1 MDAPAFVIASTV
13 GLQGFP
19 ARFHYVFFFS
29 SPRATTQIPRQVI
42 HSPIMQ
48 VGWIALIISC
58 VGLGVSVASMLLP
71 VKAWL
76 HYWFPRLW
84 PPSDQNDVHR
94 VANLESGGVGRTE
107 ASGGS
112 VLAAPAPLDQHSAQL
127 QGPPSPVGRVETP
140 DPSAPSNSDGGR
152 AVQCRE
158 SEGALAKTD

>member
-1 MDAPAFVIASTV
+1 
-13 GLQGFP
+13 
-19 ARFHYVFFFS
+19 
-29 SPRATTQIPRQVI
+29 
-42 HSPIMQ
+42 MQ

-84 PPSDQNDVHR
+84 PPSDQNDVHC
-94 VANLESGGVGRTE
+94 VADLESGGVGRTE

-112 VLAAPAPLDQHSAQL
+112 VLAAPAPSDQLSEQL
-127 QGPPSPVGRVETP
+127 QAPPGPVGRVETP

-152 AVQCRE
+152 AVRCRE
-158 SEGALAKTD
+158 SEGALAKTGRLRRREIR